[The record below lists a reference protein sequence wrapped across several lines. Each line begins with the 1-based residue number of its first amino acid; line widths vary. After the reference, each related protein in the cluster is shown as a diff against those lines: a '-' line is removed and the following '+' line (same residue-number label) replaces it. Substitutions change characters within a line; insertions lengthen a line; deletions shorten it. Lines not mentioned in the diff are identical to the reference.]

1 MIATRKN
8 TPNVA
13 TSSRLCPN
21 GCGHLTPFTSG
32 STTVERCATC
42 AGIYLD
48 KQMVDRMRR
57 MPHQQLVSI
66 DDAVV
71 PSSRAASAEARR
83 RVDPRPCPNC
93 RTLMLP
99 YEVACRV
106 PVTLDKCGS
115 CDGIWA
121 DDRELEAASV
131 KDPDS
136 EVHFGQ
142 YVSVSARD
150 EMVKALYDESG
161 PHLNSDPREGA
172 FAELFPTFASWVR
185 KAPEEA
191 HS

>member
-1 MIATRKN
+1 MIAT
-8 TPNVA
+8 PNMPNAA
-13 TSSRLCPN
+13 TSTRLCPN
-21 GCGHLTPFTSG
+21 GCGRLTPFTAG
-32 STTVERCATC
+32 STRVERCTTC

-48 KQMVDRMRR
+48 KLMVDRMRR
-57 MPHQQLVSI
+57 MPHQQLVEI

-71 PSSRAASAEARR
+71 PISRAASAEARR

-121 DDRELEAASV
+121 DDRELEAVSV
-131 KDPDS
+131 RDPDG

-142 YVSVSARD
+142 YVSASARD
-150 EMVKALYDESG
+150 EMVKALYDEGG
-161 PHLNSDPREGA
+161 PHQNGKPMEEA

-191 HS
+191 PT